1 MLDDA
6 RLFLLEGS
14 CSCDEKA
21 STLASVGLISPQ
33 GQGQGQGQGSSS
45 GLHRGGLLSIYLE
58 GVDVLLD
65 SAIEGLTH
73 KQNQP
78 SLLPAGH
85 TPPSLHS
92 MLPVTAL
99 MSALWV
105 PSQRSV

>member
-33 GQGQGQGQGSSS
+33 AQGHGSSS

-73 KQNQP
+73 KHNQP
-78 SLLPAGH
+78 SPLPAGV
-85 TPPSLHS
+85 TRPS
-92 MLPVTAL
+92 
-99 MSALWV
+99 
-105 PSQRSV
+105 

>member
-1 MLDDA
+1 VLDDA

-33 GQGQGQGQGSSS
+33 GNGQGQGQGSSS

-73 KQNQP
+73 KHNQP
-78 SLLPAGH
+78 FLLPAGH
-85 TPPSLHS
+85 TPPSSITMSTL
-92 MLPVTAL
+92 TAL
-99 MSALWV
+99 ISVLWV
-105 PSQRSV
+105 LSQRSI